1 MGTIHLILFVES
13 SPHTLCL
20 PLKCISV
27 HSSARGRGS
36 LLFVLNVR
44 RRLCSTFP
52 QWIVDGQELLGVTDS
67 LATFEKLIQQ
77 PPSVD
82 GSGMLVAVHSEREYV
97 ERCPVV
103 GVVSINWPDREIGFW
118 IMSVRPGPLQFSKM
132 KAYVGFGTEESF
144 IDVAGTALAVLS
156 NVHNDEPVSAK
167 DLFYL
172 NALKAKEGQHWEY

>member
-13 SPHTLCL
+13 SPHTMSAFEVNICSFECKREGKLVICAERE
-20 PLKCISV
+20 KTSV
-27 HSSARGRGS
+27 
-36 LLFVLNVR
+36 FYI
-44 RRLCSTFP
+44 P

-144 IDVAGTALAVLS
+144 IDAAGTALAVLS